1 MKKSKFKL
9 KTFVFSLAMA
19 ANFIM
24 PLPVQG
30 QNSRVDE
37 FFRSD
42 IEEYEFRDGG
52 SFALWVGLFND
63 PFEAPL
69 DGGLLI
75 MTAAGLGY
83 AIRRKITDKR

>member
-19 ANFIM
+19 ASFIM
-24 PLPVQG
+24 PLSVQG

-37 FFRSD
+37 FFRND
-42 IEEYEFRDGG
+42 IEGYDFREDG
-52 SFALWVGLFND
+52 SFAVWVGLFNN

-83 AIRRKITDKR
+83 CIRRKITDKR

>member
-24 PLPVQG
+24 PLSVQG

-37 FFRSD
+37 FFRND
-42 IEEYEFRDGG
+42 IEGCDFREDGG
-52 SFALWVGLFND
+52 FAVWVGLFNN

-75 MTAAGLGY
+75 LTAAGVVY
-83 AIRRKITDKR
+83 AYRKKITDNR